1 MGSRP
6 FLRCSRSL
14 RRLVPVLLA
23 LSALVGS
30 SGCATA
36 PQSGELADGP
46 PVDLPSRVELADTP
60 FFPQQAYQCGP
71 AALATVLNARGI
83 ESSLNQLIDE
93 VYLPARQGSLQAEM
107 RAAVRARDQVAYRL
121 EPRLEA
127 VLREVAA
134 GNPVVVLQ
142 NLGVSMLPEWHF
154 AVVIGYDL
162 ESGEI
167 ILRSGPH
174 RRHVNSFSRFERTW
188 ARGERWAF
196 LVTAPDTLPATA
208 TPLRWLRAVNE
219 LEQVGGLRAA
229 ASGYA
234 TAMERWPD
242 EAIGYVGRANV
253 AFARGELDTAEAV
266 LRELVGR
273 DPQRHEGWNNLAH
286 VLMARECGLQAQA
299 AARCAADLAEP
310 QGAYRPTLA
319 AAEAASAEGDNCR
332 ALPPCPASGSGVER

>member
-1 MGSRP
+1 MLQLSGA
-6 FLRCSRSL
+6 L
-14 RRLVPVLLA
+14 RRLVVGLLA
-23 LSALVGS
+23 LSVFVGL

-46 PVDLPSRVELADTP
+46 PVDLPNRVELTDTP

-83 ESSLNQLIDE
+83 ESSLNELIDA
-93 VYLPARQGSLQAEM
+93 VYIPARQGSLQAEM

-127 VLREVAA
+127 ILREVAA
-134 GNPVVVLQ
+134 GNPVVVFQ

-162 ESGEI
+162 EADEL

-219 LEQVGGLRAA
+219 LEQVGALRAA

-234 TAMERWPD
+234 TAMERWPN
-242 EAIGYVGRANV
+242 EAIGYIGRANV
-253 AFARGELDTAEAV
+253 AFARGDLDTAETA
-266 LRELVGR
+266 LRALVSR
-273 DPQRHEGWNNLAH
+273 DPLRHEGWNNLAH
-286 VLMARECGLQAQA
+286 VLIARQCGVQARA

-310 QGAYRPTLA
+310 EGAYRRTLG
-319 AAEAASAEGDNCR
+319 AAEGASAEADTCR
-332 ALPPCPASGSGVER
+332 ALPPCPES